1 MIVHIVSVDS
11 KIFGVYFHKREAV
24 KAKQYLHTVLST
36 DKEIKRTPYKVQLEF
51 DSFGIKED

>member
-11 KIFGVYFHKREAV
+11 KVFGVYFYKKEAV
-24 KAKQYLHTVLST
+24 KAKQYLIATLPP
-36 DKEIKRTPYKVQLEF
+36 DKKVERESFKVQLEF